1 MKILVVDDSRLARAS
16 VIKTLKET
24 FGEEN
29 EILQASNGQ
38 EALDTYKST
47 SIDIVFLDLT
57 MPIMD
62 GFEALRQIKA
72 YDAQAHIVIV
82 SADIQEKAVNKV
94 MSDGALM
101 HVQKPINATKMQEII
116 KTVDFLSKLELPHA

>member
-1 MKILVVDDSRLARAS
+1 VKILVVDDSRLARAS